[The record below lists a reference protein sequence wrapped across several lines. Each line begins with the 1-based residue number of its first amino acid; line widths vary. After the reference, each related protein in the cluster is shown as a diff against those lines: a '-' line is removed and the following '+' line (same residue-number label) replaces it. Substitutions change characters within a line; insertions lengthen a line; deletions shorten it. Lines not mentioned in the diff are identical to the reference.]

1 MAAEEL
7 RRALR
12 GVEIE
17 YENSLEEVIL
27 LKDVQK
33 LILPSGALEGLKA
46 GSSLRVYHWVA
57 EKLLEK
63 ELAKP
68 AEDLLDVKTILQ
80 LRWREKSNPAEL
92 QPLPRYFYLKARKLA
107 SEGGSELM
115 MHLRDIYSLRLAK
128 IMGFA
133 AKRIPVSMVR
143 NLTAEEEV
151 FYGQLLELVNAWHE
165 FVEVEGDGL

>member
-92 QPLPRYFYLKARKLA
+92 QPLP
-107 SEGGSELM
+107 
-115 MHLRDIYSLRLAK
+115 
-128 IMGFA
+128 
-133 AKRIPVSMVR
+133 
-143 NLTAEEEV
+143 
-151 FYGQLLELVNAWHE
+151 
-165 FVEVEGDGL
+165 